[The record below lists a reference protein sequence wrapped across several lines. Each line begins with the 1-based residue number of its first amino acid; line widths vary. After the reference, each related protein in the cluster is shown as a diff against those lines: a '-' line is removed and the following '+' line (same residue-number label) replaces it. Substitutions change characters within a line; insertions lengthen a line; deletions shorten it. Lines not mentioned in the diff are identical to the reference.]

1 MNNYKIYYINN
12 NLNKLEY
19 QFESNEYKFF
29 EYKYTNF
36 SFDEQFL
43 DIFEDKFNI
52 LIYFEDMTEEY
63 LNRII
68 KLIEKKANN
77 EYFNITIFNK
87 IINSSLAIPLFFTN
101 SNVKTFKKVLNIFPF
116 EIAITVT
123 SETTFKLVNRI
134 NKSIDVIRDMNED
147 IVNYK
152 LWYQK
157 KMKGGQR
164 SVAEQKDDIDPKD
177 KTNYKRFVFRIMETN
192 QDNTCDPDT
201 LRVCQKASDQTW
213 WFKYYFSIPVCSYG
227 RLSQSTGTCWC
238 NVILNICFLTPA
250 ISTLLL
256 QKFKENNA
264 DYKKYIQDKYKDFND
279 ICDSDDKL
287 VHIIYGLIN
296 IIIINKKKATT
307 LDCNFVS
314 EIAAR
319 IKGIGLYNDE
329 FYYKTLDEKLFF
341 GNNYNT
347 VIGFYIFL
355 ENILIQ
361 NIDYVLIE
369 SNYFDSKLYKKY
381 VYLLDKINN
390 LSTSENSESE
400 IFVNKSNK
408 IKNLLE
414 YGDDLIE
421 NKMSDFDNFLSIK
434 WSDII
439 YNFKDF
445 NQKNPPNI
453 IIIPLY
459 LINIKDII
467 YINDIEYKLQ
477 SASICFD
484 IKSLN
489 DTHSISG
496 LYCNEKY
503 YVYDSNNIISYC
515 KWNKSIFNEY
525 IDLLNNF
532 YDNDNYKYNYEIEF
546 AIYIKN

>member
-12 NLNKLEY
+12 NLDKLEY
-19 QFESNEYKFF
+19 PSEYKFF

-43 DIFEDKFNI
+43 DIFEDKFDI
-52 LIYFEDMTEEY
+52 LIYFEDMSEEY

-77 EYFNITIFNK
+77 EYKNITIFNK
-87 IINSSLAIPLFFTN
+87 IINSSLAIPLFFNN
-101 SNVKTFKKVLNIFPF
+101 SNIYTFKKVVNIFPF
-116 EIAITVT
+116 EIAITIT
-123 SETTFKLVNRI
+123 NETTYKLINKI

-157 KMKGGQR
+157 KMYGGQD
-164 SVAEQKDDIDPKD
+164 SINIS
-177 KTNYKRFVFRIMETN
+177 KTNQKRFVFRLMETN
-192 QDNTCDPDT
+192 SLDSGTQISC
-201 LRVCQKASDQTW
+201 DQTW
-213 WFKYYFSIPVCSYG
+213 WFKYYFSIPPCSYG

-238 NVILNICFLTPA
+238 NVILNICLLTPA

-256 QKFKENNA
+256 QKFKECKP

-279 ICDSDDKL
+279 ICDCDDKL
-287 VHIIYGLIN
+287 LNIIYGLIN
-296 IIIINKKKATT
+296 IILINKKKATS

-319 IKGIGLYNDE
+319 IKGIGVHNDE
-329 FYYKTLDEKLFF
+329 FYYKTLDEKLLF
-341 GNNYNT
+341 GDNYDSL
-347 VIGFYIFL
+347 IGIYIFL
-355 ENILIQ
+355 KNIFIQ
-361 NIDYVLIE
+361 NIDYVIIE
-369 SNYFDSKLYKKY
+369 SHKLYSDFAIEY
-381 VYLLDKINN
+381 INMID
-390 LSTSENSESE
+390 T
-400 IFVNKSNK
+400 
-408 IKNLLE
+408 IKNNSNISKIE
-414 YGDDLIE
+414 YEKLIHETNIIDDIFKFGDEIIT
-421 NKMSDFDNFLSIK
+421 NKMSNSNDFLSMK

-439 YNFKDF
+439 YNLNEF

-459 LINIKDII
+459 LISVKDII

-477 SASICFD
+477 SAAISIISKD
-484 IKSLN
+484 LI
-489 DTHSISG
+489 HIVSG

-503 YVYDSNNIISYC
+503 YIYDSNNIISYC
-515 KWNKSIFNEY
+515 KWSRGNLNEY
-525 IDLLNNF
+525 IDLLNDI
-532 YDNDNYKYNYEIEF
+532 YNDYNYNYKIYY

>member
-19 QFESNEYKFF
+19 SSESNEYKFF
-29 EYKYTNF
+29 EYKYTDF
-36 SFDEQFL
+36 SFDAQFL

-68 KLIEKKANN
+68 KLIEKKQNN

-201 LRVCQKASDQTW
+201 LRVCQMASDQTW

-250 ISTLLL
+250 ISNLFL

-287 VHIIYGLIN
+287 VNIINGLIN

-319 IKGIGLYNDE
+319 IKGIAKYNNE
-329 FYYKTLDEKLFF
+329 FYCKTLDEKLLF

-347 VIGFYIFL
+347 VVGFYIFL

-477 SASICFD
+477 SASIFFD

-489 DTHSISG
+489 DSHAISG

-532 YDNDNYKYNYEIEF
+532 YDNDNYKYNYIIDL